1 MSKVLV
7 GIDCGVKT
15 GVAMSINGK
24 IELLKTM
31 GIVHAM
37 EFVEFECRGQV
48 GVKIYIED
56 ARKRT
61 WIPKEKNLKARIGRA
76 KGAGSV
82 SRDAQIW
89 EEFCK
94 LHGFEYVLVAPKH
107 NRTKLNAAQFKQ
119 LTGWHGRT
127 NEHGRDAGMLLH
139 KYLKNIGCKNE
150 K

>member
-15 GVAMSINGK
+15 GVSMSINGK

-31 GIVHAM
+31 GIVRAM
-37 EFVEFECRGQV
+37 EFVEFECRVQV

-94 LHGFEYVLVAPKH
+94 LHGFEYELVAPK
-107 NRTKLNAAQFKQ
+107 NNKTKLDAESFKR
-119 LTGWHGRT
+119 LTGWTCQT
-127 NEHGRDAGMLLH
+127 NEHGRDAAMLIYGR
-139 KYLKNIGCKNE
+139 K
-150 K
+150 